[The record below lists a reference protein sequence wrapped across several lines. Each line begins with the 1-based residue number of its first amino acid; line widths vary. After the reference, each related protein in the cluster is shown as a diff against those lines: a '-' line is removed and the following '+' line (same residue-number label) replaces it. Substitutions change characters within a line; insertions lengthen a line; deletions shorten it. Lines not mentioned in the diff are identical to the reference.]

1 VLRKAQTVLTRR
13 RRRSSLFRR
22 SLVLAATLIFAIGS
36 VAIREALSID
46 VVRINEATLPLSTA
60 ERWADAYR
68 KRWLAQEISMLVDGR
83 VYRKTREELGG
94 RLQIEELQAAMAR
107 VAGERSASDDEAVYW
122 SPEVDH
128 NELLA
133 SIFQLREAITPLDPE
148 GNPPPGTKTLDLHG
162 ALKIIKQAL
171 PTSSLLVTLPTRW
184 PILKSIAGGARPG
197 TFSQLLAGHTSPY
210 RKAHR
215 SWSRGHNIE
224 QAAKALD
231 GVIIEPHGEL
241 SFNEIVGDRSFQR
254 GFMPANEIAR
264 GRVVDGIGGG
274 VCQVA
279 TALHAAA
286 LKSGFEVLEHYVHSK
301 RPRYAARGFDSAVA
315 WGLKDLRIRSPY
327 PDYVRIRGEASSGEL
342 LIELWSGQR
351 PPRVEITTNIEAG
364 ALNTKDQLL
373 IIERTRT
380 VLWPDGART
389 DTKMLRYPAE
399 PKK

>member
-1 VLRKAQTVLTRR
+1 
-13 RRRSSLFRR
+13 
-22 SLVLAATLIFAIGS
+22 
-36 VAIREALSID
+36 
-46 VVRINEATLPLSTA
+46 
-60 ERWADAYR
+60 
-68 KRWLAQEISMLVDGR
+68 MLVDGR
-83 VYRKTREELGG
+83 VYRKTREGLGG

-107 VAGERSASDDEAVYW
+107 GAGEGSESDDESVYW

-128 NELLA
+128 NALLA
-133 SIFQLREAITPLDPE
+133 SIFQLRQAITPLDPE
-148 GNPPPGTKTLDLHG
+148 GNPPPGRNTLDLHG
-162 ALKIIKQAL
+162 ALKVIKRAL
-171 PTSSLLVTLPTRW
+171 PTSALLVTLPTRR
-184 PILKSIAGGARPG
+184 PILKSIEGGARPG
-197 TFSQLLAGHTSPY
+197 TFSQLLAGHTSQY
-210 RKAHR
+210 RKVHR

-231 GVIIEPHGEL
+231 GVIIEPRGEL

-301 RPRYAARGFDSAVA
+301 RPRYAARGVDSAVA

-342 LIELWSGQR
+342 LIELWSGQK

-364 ALNTKDQLL
+364 ALNTKDRLL

-380 VLWPDGART
+380 VFWSEGART
-389 DTKMLRYPAE
+389 DTEMLRYPAE